1 MKYQV
6 GDLVRHLRVYNKQY
20 KDVNVKGIVIKAEEY
35 QMYIHW
41 LDRDDFISCSW
52 YTFDNLYIQKLEAK

>member
-6 GDLVRHLRVYNKQY
+6 GDLVRHLGVYNKQ
-20 KDVNVKGIVIKAEEY
+20 DENTNVKGIVLKAEKY

-41 LDRDDFISCSW
+41 LDRDDSSW
-52 YTFDNLYIQKLEAK
+52 YTMDNLYIQKLEAK

>member
-6 GDLVRHLRVYNKQY
+6 GDLVRHLGVYNKQGE
-20 KDVNVKGIVIKAEEY
+20 DANVKGIVLKAEKH

-41 LDRDDFISCSW
+41 LDRDDASW
-52 YTFDNLYIQKLEAK
+52 YTCDNLYIQKLEAK